1 MAEDKVLTAEEMN
14 VIIYAAIQ
22 CYTAGL
28 DPVTPLTPFD
38 KVEPEF
44 RAIFEMQMAKIYEK
58 SGLKPRELQAFS
70 GATVQDMIAQGI
82 IKEELVAKLNPYML
96 PFNKLPVSK
105 QTEYRLQ
112 LQLARTLLRH
122 NRNVERAKKRQG

>member
-44 RAIFEMQMAKIYEK
+44 RAIFEMQMAQIYEK

-70 GATVQDMIAQGI
+70 GVTVQDMIAQGI